1 MSVERAEQA
10 RSASRFKRGDMSKVS
25 WGVAVAAVVVTLVL
39 SKFTAVFYHRA
50 EAFEEKARIAL
61 GHEHVAQ
68 VLVDLANDR
77 VKVLE
82 GRLAEQH
89 AETDSAERA
98 VVVVDSISPP
108 DTSCAPNLAAR
119 DDVIRSKTGEIA
131 TLQGIVDAQGESI
144 NLLQASKDELKRALE
159 ARPKLYPRFVGP
171 SIGLGVSAGIVGLRE
186 NGKPSYGVVVG
197 VTLNVFSVRF

>member
-1 MSVERAEQA
+1 
-10 RSASRFKRGDMSKVS
+10 MSKVS
-25 WGVAVAAVVVTLVL
+25 WGVVVAAVVLVL
-39 SKFTAVFYHRA
+39 VASKFASVFYRRA

-82 GRLAEQH
+82 GRLASQH
-89 AETDSAERA
+89 SQTDSAERA

-108 DTSCAPNLAAR
+108 DTSCAPNIAAR

-131 TLQGIVDAQGESI
+131 TLHGIVDAQAESI
-144 NLLQASKDELKRALE
+144 NLLQASKDDLKRALE
-159 ARPKLYPRFVGP
+159 ARPKLYPRVVGP
-171 SIGLGVSAGIVGLRE
+171 SIGLGVGVGVVGLRPD
-186 NGKPSYGVVVG
+186 GKPALGAIIG
-197 VTLNVFSVRF
+197 VTFNFFSLRF